1 MNNLQTFPAPSTN
14 STNSFPCRE
23 CSAGMMHLRH
33 ITYFTWLGEELIMVP
48 NFPAWVSDMCGKREF
63 DERAISWLSM
73 ILNPNAG
80 KPTRHPKPTPR
91 PSPAKRN
98 LPRLPLD

>member
-1 MNNLQTFPAPSTN
+1 MTNLQTFPAP

-23 CSAGMMHLRH
+23 CSAGMRHLRH
-33 ITYFTWLGEELIMVP
+33 ITYFTWLGDELIMVP
-48 NFPAWVSDMCGKREF
+48 DFPAWICDMCGKRDF
-63 DERAISWLSM
+63 DGRAISWLAM

-80 KPTRHPKPTPR
+80 KPTQR
-91 PSPAKRN
+91 PARVARPGPVKRN

>member
-1 MNNLQTFPAPSTN
+1 MNNLQTFPAP

-48 NFPAWVSDMCGKREF
+48 NFPAWVCDMCGKREF

-80 KPTRHPKPTPR
+80 KPTRHPKPAPR
-91 PSPAKRN
+91 PGPAKRN

>member
-1 MNNLQTFPAPSTN
+1 MNNLQTFPAP

-48 NFPAWVSDMCGKREF
+48 KFPAWICDMCGKRDF
-63 DERAISWLSM
+63 DERAISWLTM

-80 KPTRHPKPTPR
+80 KPTRRIKRTPR
-91 PSPAKRN
+91 PGPTKRN
-98 LPRLPLD
+98 LPHLPID